1 MQTVYNGMRG
11 VVMLSTKQKAY
22 ELLLN
27 YGISKTLQ
35 FSDIEKI
42 CSEKGWLLLPYK
54 GNEDMI
60 RRIGMEEMLAY
71 DGFTYIAKQGSH
83 SLVIIFFGIL

>member
-1 MQTVYNGMRG
+1 
-11 VVMLSTKQKAY
+11 MLSTKQKAY
-22 ELLLN
+22 ELLLD
-27 YGISKTLQ
+27 YGISKVLQ

-60 RRIGMEEMLAY
+60 RRIGMEEMLSY
-71 DGFTYIAKQGSH
+71 DLLILLNRELIRL
-83 SLVIIFFGIL
+83 SLSFFGIL